1 MRDPANPRSGALVA
15 GLVLASALGP
25 NGGTFPDFLDLERK
39 PAMNTTKPRMWDT
52 VETSTTHL
60 SHDRPCPH
68 CGHATHTYLP
78 CSDSCDCVPTW
89 LTTAAA

>member
-1 MRDPANPRSGALVA
+1 
-15 GLVLASALGP
+15 
-25 NGGTFPDFLDLERK
+25 
-39 PAMNTTKPRMWDT
+39 MNTTTPRMWDI

-60 SHDRPCPH
+60 SHDRPCQH

-78 CSDSCDCVPTW
+78 CSDSCCCVPTW

>member
-1 MRDPANPRSGALVA
+1 
-15 GLVLASALGP
+15 
-25 NGGTFPDFLDLERK
+25 
-39 PAMNTTKPRMWDT
+39 MNTTTPRTWNI
-52 VETSTTHL
+52 VETRTTHL

-78 CSDSCDCVPTW
+78 CSDGCDCVPTW